1 MKKRDNIFNDGNFND
16 LPFSFNKEVTEVFE
30 DMIDRSV
37 PGYSSSLKLIENLS
51 RKYYQDKSFCYDL
64 GCSLGASTM
73 SLLKAIENKEGKIFA
88 IDNSEAMIFKCK
100 DRFKDF
106 IDSRKVIFTLQN
118 LESTEIREASIVVIN
133 FVLQFIDINKRE
145 RLLKKIFYGMKRNGL
160 LIMSEKTHFSNKF
173 RNKSLL
179 NLYHKFKYN
188 NGYTKMEISSKR
200 DALEGVL
207 ITEPQDD
214 HYQRLKKIGFK
225 EIRKV
230 MTNLNFFTL
239 IAQKK

>member
-145 RLLKKIFYGMKRNGL
+145 SLLKKIFYGMKRNGL

-225 EIRKV
+225 KIRKV
-230 MTNLNFFTL
+230 MANLNFFTL